1 MKSQTTTDMAP
12 RENSLQENDFQF
24 MIENSPDYIIK
35 VNLTGHYTYVNPA
48 FCKLYGINAQNLLGR
63 HYSVDVVEEDKEM
76 VEQFFKKLFI
86 PPHTVS
92 FTHKEHT
99 VNGIRRLEWKGN
111 SLINGKGDLVEFIGI
126 ARDVTEHLELIDHLT
141 QQADHDHLTGLANR
155 RFLMR
160 QANLELERAKR
171 YQYPFSV
178 FMLDIDH
185 FKNINDEHGHST
197 GDVVLKQL
205 SSLMKA
211 ILRESDFITR
221 FGGEEFAVLLPE
233 SDLEAA
239 ILIADRLRQAVQ
251 NYHFRL
257 HDDLVISLTIS
268 IGIACAKEAEYDF
281 EQLIQK
287 SDERLYQAKLLGRNQ
302 VIPAKIEPIS

>member
-1 MKSQTTTDMAP
+1 
-12 RENSLQENDFQF
+12 

-48 FCKLYGINAQNLLGR
+48 FCKLYGISAENLLGR

-99 VNGIRRLEWKGN
+99 VNGIRRLEWKGSSIVN
-111 SLINGKGDLVEFIGI
+111 VKGELIEFIGI
-126 ARDVTEHLELIDHLT
+126 ARDVTEHLELIDKLT

-155 RFLMR
+155 RFLIR

-171 YQYPFSV
+171 YQYHFSV

-185 FKNINDEHGHST
+185 FKSINDEHGHSA
-197 GDVVLKQL
+197 GDLVLKQL
-205 SSLMKA
+205 SDLMKA
-211 ILRESDFITR
+211 ILRESDFISR

-239 ILIADRLRQAVQ
+239 ILIADRLRLAVQ
-251 NYHFRL
+251 NYCFKL
-257 HDDLVISLTIS
+257 HDEHLISLTIS

-281 EQLIQK
+281 DRLIRK
-287 SDERLYQAKLLGRNQ
+287 SDERLYQAKFQGRNQ
-302 VIPAKIEPIS
+302 IVPANKVRCLPNRG